1 MQTQKV
7 THNIRCRVCVLLPCL
22 KRRDTERTEGQRNRH
37 RERETKKQTQRKR
50 DKETNTEKRLLKE
63 GNNTKVTYNIR
74 CKLCVLLP
82 CLKKETQ
89 RQTQRDRKQTQ
100 RDKEIEEKE
109 KQRNRQ
115 RKGYSKKVTIL
126 SDVKVTYYIQAYPK
140 YCPI

>member
-1 MQTQKV
+1 MQSLRIIT
-7 THNIRCRVCVLLPCL
+7 LL
-22 KRRDTERTEGQRNRH
+22 KKKRH
-37 RERETKKQTQRKR
+37 RENRGTKKQTQRKR